1 MSRGREVIDRKDRN
15 NGVTNRSRLS
25 ETEREREKE
34 RGTGLLFVVLDEM
47 KKEQTMYKL

>member
-25 ETEREREKE
+25 ETERKRE
-34 RGTGLLFVVLDEM
+34 RGTGLMFVVLDEM